1 VIVTT
6 GAVVEG
12 NAIAEYL
19 GVVRGVVVRVP
30 TRRQRI
36 RGTFEPFFE
45 GGSNPYFL
53 EVATAVR
60 DDAYEAMLEHAR
72 GIGADA
78 VIGVRCQTTPFAL
91 EGVTESLA
99 YGTAVKLRE
108 RQAS

>member
-1 VIVTT
+1 MIVTT

-12 NAIAEYL
+12 SAIAAYL

-36 RGTFEPFFE
+36 RGATEALVE
-45 GGSNPYFL
+45 GGRNPYFL

-60 DDAYEAMLEHAR
+60 DDAYAAMLEHAR

-78 VIGVRCQTTPFAL
+78 VICVRCETTPL
-91 EGVTESLA
+91 SPGGVTEGLA
-99 YGTAVKLRE
+99 YGTAVKLR
-108 RQAS
+108 RPM

>member
-12 NAIAEYL
+12 RAVGEYL

-36 RGTFEPFFE
+36 RGANAALVE

-60 DDAYEAMLEHAR
+60 DDAYAAMLEQAR
-72 GIGADA
+72 GLGADA
-78 VIGVRCQTTPFAL
+78 VIGVRCQTTPFTRQ
-91 EGVTESLA
+91 GVTEGLA
-99 YGTAVKLRE
+99 YGTAVKLR
-108 RQAS
+108 QLA